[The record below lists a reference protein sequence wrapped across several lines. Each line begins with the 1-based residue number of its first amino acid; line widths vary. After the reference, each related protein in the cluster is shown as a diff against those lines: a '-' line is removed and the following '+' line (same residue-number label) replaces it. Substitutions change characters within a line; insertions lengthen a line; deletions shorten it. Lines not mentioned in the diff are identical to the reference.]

1 MAKRKAP
8 LQHRPDFKGRGFAAL
23 PRVVLESPA
32 YQDLRLSA
40 RSLLWEITA
49 RFTGNNNGRIIF
61 SHEEAS
67 QRIGV
72 SSPKTIVAAFKALME
87 HGFID
92 VAMESDYEARLA
104 REYRI
109 TWLTSGKYPPYKAA
123 TNDYLDWSA
132 SATSK
137 KYIPSKTEA
146 VTPDFASFREDTGID
161 VASLREAIASK
172 KPRETPNSPDLT
184 HFPEGSTYMIPSP
197 LELVAPKSISAEG
210 VQSSPKH
217 HYFQLPKDQIVF
229 WGYNPKYEGTRLSEC
244 PLDPIKAKLAS
255 VENHD

>member
-8 LQHRPDFKGRGFAAL
+8 LQHRPDFRGRGFAAL

-72 SSPKTIVAAFKALME
+72 SSPKTIVAAFKSLME

-132 SATSK
+132 SAPPK
-137 KYIPSKTEA
+137 KYDPSKTEA
-146 VTPDFASFREDTGID
+146 VTPDFASVREDTAID
-161 VASLREAIASK
+161 VASLGEAVANK
-172 KPRETPNSPDLT
+172 KPRETANSPDLA
-184 HFPEGSTYMIPSP
+184 HFLEGSTYMIPSP
-197 LELVAPKSISAEG
+197 LELVDPKTKSEEG
-210 VQSSPKH
+210 AQSSPKH
-217 HYFQLPKDQIVF
+217 DYFQLPKDQMVI
-229 WGYNPKYEGTRLSEC
+229 WGYQPKSAGSGLSEC
-244 PLDPIKAKLAS
+244 QLDPVKAKWAS
-255 VENHD
+255 VEDDD

>member
-23 PRVVLESPA
+23 PRVVLESPS

-49 RFTGNNNGRIIF
+49 RFTGSNNGRIIF

-67 QRIGV
+67 ERIGV

-109 TWLTSGKYPPYKAA
+109 TWLTSGKHPPYKAA

-132 SATSK
+132 SAPSK
-137 KYIPSKTEA
+137 KYDPSKTEA
-146 VTPDFASFREDTGID
+146 VTPDFASIREDTGID
-161 VASLREAIASK
+161 VASLGEVIASK
-172 KPRETPNSPDLT
+172 KPRETANAGDLT

-197 LELVAPKSISAEG
+197 LELVDPKSTSDQCE
-210 VQSSPKH
+210 QSSPKYP
-217 HYFQLPKDQIVF
+217 YFQFPKEQIVI
-229 WGYNPKYEGTRLSEC
+229 WGIKPKYEGLKRSESQ
-244 PLDPIKAKLAS
+244 LDPIQAQLAS
-255 VENHD
+255 VEDDD